1 MKPVPI
7 GLEVNERIEEV
18 TELAEVT
25 EVEVPRDDPKDTLD
39 TDQRAAPRFLVSIS
53 GNVQFSLMST
63 DVHLFSAEG
72 EVLAT

>member
-25 EVEVPRDDPKDTLD
+25 EVEVPRDDLKDTLD
-39 TDQRAAPRFLVSIS
+39 TDQRAAPRFLVPIS
-53 GNVQFSLMST
+53 GNVQFSLMSF
-63 DVHLFSAEG
+63 FSQQKVEF
-72 EVLAT
+72 

>member
-1 MKPVPI
+1 LKLVPI

-25 EVEVPRDDPKDTLD
+25 EVEVPRDDLKDTLD
-39 TDQRAAPRFLVSIS
+39 TDQRAAPRFLVPIS

-63 DVHLFSAEG
+63 DVLLF
-72 EVLAT
+72 